1 MVAVLFWPRIK
12 TRRIFRNFVGIHIF
26 LKNMPRESFEIFVER
41 ENCSFGEKN
50 DWNFRVFLL
59 ILRWLFSKM
68 REIFLD
74 GNIFLRNSLTENEVR
89 ENLYFLELIRKGD
102 VNKDFIRWKEFCS
115 NLVCF
120 EIWFS
125 IFAKNWWKYILR
137 SFKRSNFSFIRNYF
151 VSWDAWFFFLFHD
164 WRKKGS
170 RNFITFVDRML
181 NAISSKRFK
190 LNDIKRGYPWYY
202 ITI

>member
-41 ENCSFGEKN
+41 ENCSFGKEWLKFSSFPF
-50 DWNFRVFLL
+50 DPTMIIFKDEGFRWRYF
-59 ILRWLFSKM
+59 FTEFFQ
-68 REIFLD
+68 REC
-74 GNIFLRNSLTENEVR
+74 VW

>member
-1 MVAVLFWPRIK
+1 M
-12 TRRIFRNFVGIHIF
+12 GIHIF

-89 ENLYFLELIRKGD
+89 ENLYFLELIRWKGNVD
-102 VNKDFIRWKEFCS
+102 KDFIRWKKF
-115 NLVCF
+115 
-120 EIWFS
+120 
-125 IFAKNWWKYILR
+125 
-137 SFKRSNFSFIRNYF
+137 RSNFLF
-151 VSWDAWFFFLFHD
+151 VSKFDFRYSRKTGGNIFYDRLSVRIFLLFAIILYLGTRDFFSFFTIEE
-164 WRKKGS
+164 KKEAEILS
-170 RNFITFVDRML
+170 R
-181 NAISSKRFK
+181 S
-190 LNDIKRGYPWYY
+190 
-202 ITI
+202 

>member
-1 MVAVLFWPRIK
+1 M
-12 TRRIFRNFVGIHIF
+12 GINIF

>member
-1 MVAVLFWPRIK
+1 M
-12 TRRIFRNFVGIHIF
+12 GINIF

-137 SFKRSNFSFIRNYF
+137 SFKRSNFSFIRNCF
-151 VSWDAWFFFLFHD
+151 VSWDAWFFSFFTIEE
-164 WRKKGS
+164 KKEAEILS
-170 RNFITFVDRML
+170 R
-181 NAISSKRFK
+181 S
-190 LNDIKRGYPWYY
+190 
-202 ITI
+202 